1 MSDYIKQAQEL
12 LTAHGYD
19 PGPVDGVAGPR
30 FLRALQKALTGD
42 VGGNG
47 KHTLT
52 NAPAFFLKVRE
63 KFGALT
69 QGQVDGF
76 NALLAAMEKWP
87 VEWVAYGLAT
97 AWHETAATMK
107 PIKEY
112 GGDAYYHRMYDIE
125 GERPHVAR
133 KLGNLTHGDGV
144 KYAGRGYSMI
154 TGKSNYEKFGIANDP
169 DKALQPEVAAKIMVD
184 GMESGIF
191 TGKKM
196 ADYLDG
202 QTDYVGARKIINGTD
217 RAHMLAGYAND
228 FETAL
233 RAGGW

>member
-1 MSDYIKQAQEL
+1 MIDYIKQAQEL

-69 QGQVDGF
+69 QGQVDGI
-76 NALLAAMEKWP
+76 NALLQAMDRWP
-87 VEWVAYGLAT
+87 ISWAAYGLAT
-97 AWHETAATMK
+97 AYHETAATLK

-112 GGDAYYHRMYDIE
+112 GGEAYFRKMYDKD
-125 GERPHVAR
+125 GDRPQVA
-133 KLGNLTHGDGV
+133 KNLGNTQPGDGI
-144 KYAGRGYSMI
+144 KYAGRGYVQL
-154 TGKSNYEKFGIANDP
+154 TGRFNYTKYGIADNP
-169 DKALQPEVAAKIMVD
+169 DKALEPDCAAKIMVE
-184 GMESGIF
+184 GMAGGEF
-191 TGKKM
+191 TGKKLS
-196 ADYLDG
+196 DYLDG
-202 QTDYVGARKIINGTD
+202 QTDYVGARRVINGQD
-217 RAHMLAGYAND
+217 KAHMIAGYARD

-233 RAGGW
+233 QAGGW